1 MVGGWTP
8 LAHLETLTA
17 ARATSLLRSGAS
29 LHEGEPTKLRRAAGG
44 EGEAAALVR
53 RAAAPWSPAS
63 HSLFPAAAREYAVVV
78 MRIGYQIALSPPDD
92 AEARPDWSAL
102 SDVWRE
108 HVLPHAVA
116 R

>member
-1 MVGGWTP
+1 MVAGKP
-8 LAHLETLTA
+8 LALP
-17 ARATSLLRSGAS
+17 R
-29 LHEGEPTKLRRAAGG
+29 GG
-44 EGEAAALVR
+44 
-53 RAAAPWSPAS
+53 P
-63 HSLFPAAAREYAVVV
+63 REYAVMV
-78 MRIGYQIALSPPDD
+78 MRIGYQIALSPPDG

>member
-1 MVGGWTP
+1 MGF
-8 LAHLETLTA
+8 
-17 ARATSLLRSGAS
+17 
-29 LHEGEPTKLRRAAGG
+29 G
-44 EGEAAALVR
+44 EGLGAGEGV
-53 RAAAPWSPAS
+53 
-63 HSLFPAAAREYAVVV
+63 
-78 MRIGYQIALSPPDD
+78 SPPDD